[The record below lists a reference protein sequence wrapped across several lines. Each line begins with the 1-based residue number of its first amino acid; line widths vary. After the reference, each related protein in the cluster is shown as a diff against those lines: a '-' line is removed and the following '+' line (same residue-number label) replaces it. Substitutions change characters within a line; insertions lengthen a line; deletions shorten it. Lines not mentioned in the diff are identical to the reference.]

1 MEPFTFEMGP
11 LKCSTHTIQ
20 QLLLEVRMLL
30 RDKTVQP
37 RTILCVNAHIYNL
50 AFSDVSLRQA
60 LNSARIIAADGM
72 GIVMAARLF
81 GKEIR
86 ERCNMTEA
94 FRAFL
99 ESGQMPESRGVLLGV
114 AEREAT
120 LAAGHIERMSSHC
133 RIVET
138 ASGYCTDAEY
148 ERILLSHNDADFVF
162 VGMGTPKTE
171 RISRL
176 AATICPNSIVWAI
189 GGGTIRIIAGTLK
202 EAPVTVR
209 RCGLQWLHRL
219 YLEPRI
225 MWRRYLIGNPLF
237 AIRVVGCARKQ
248 RKTGG

>member
-1 MEPFTFEMGP
+1 MEPFTFEMGY
-11 LKCSTHTIQ
+11 LRCSTHTIP

-60 LNSARIIAADGM
+60 LNEARIVTADGM
-72 GIVMAARLF
+72 GIVMAAPLF
-81 GKEIR
+81 GKKIP

-99 ESGQMPESRGVLLGV
+99 ESDQMPGSRGVLLGV
-114 AEREAT
+114 TEREVALT
-120 LAAGHIERMSSHC
+120 AHNIEQLSSHC
-133 RIVET
+133 RILEA
-138 ASGYCTDAEY
+138 ASGFCTDAEY
-148 ERILLSHNDADFVF
+148 ERILAAHKNADFVF
-162 VGMGTPKTE
+162 LGMGSPKTE
-171 RISRL
+171 RISKL
-176 AATICPNSIVWAI
+176 ASAICTESIVWSI
-189 GGGTIRIIAGTLK
+189 GAGTMKIIAGTLK
-202 EAPVTVR
+202 EAPVLMR
-209 RCGLQWLHRL
+209 RYSLQWLHRL